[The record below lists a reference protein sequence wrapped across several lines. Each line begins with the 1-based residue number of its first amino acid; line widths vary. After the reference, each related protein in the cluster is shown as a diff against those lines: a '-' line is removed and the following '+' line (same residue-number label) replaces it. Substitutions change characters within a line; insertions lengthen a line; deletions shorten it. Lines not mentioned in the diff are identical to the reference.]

1 MNDTKTSEITTDK
14 YAAIKPGATVR
25 VYQKIQ
31 EGEKTRTQM
40 FEGLVLSRHGGREP
54 GATITVRKISEGVG
68 VEKIFPLAMPS
79 IEKIDV
85 VKQAKVRRAKLYFVR
100 DGKAKD
106 LKD

>member
-1 MNDTKTSEITTDK
+1 MNEQTTNDK
-14 YAAIKPGATVR
+14 YSSVKPGATVR

-40 FEGLVLSRHGGREP
+40 FEGLVISRHGGREV

-100 DGKAKD
+100 DSKAKD
-106 LKD
+106 LKE